1 MGVETIN
8 QKSSVF
14 SSFTKSRTV
23 QTYAA
28 QNIHAQ
34 PQKEDTFT
42 KEKETIK
49 KTKKQKIRNILIASF
64 GTGIA
69 IAGGYA
75 VHRIRN
81 PRYLLDLTKNLE
93 DRIDTAAAVLEIAHK
108 KALRLTKKASKE
120 MEPLL
125 ERPHITSTSLTVA
138 PKALQRVPVSKLLEA
153 EENQFVEITGQFS
166 RMMDEFP
173 AQMQIFADKC
183 AQRREKLIPE
193 ISAIMNSAKKQ
204 IQELTQDLPESAKE
218 EKSQKVVSR
227 FHSSIQHTYEEV
239 DKIMP
244 EKCYDFDLRVAGH
257 YGFVTELGDFIS
269 DKNQRLSAII
279 QETGEAIQSRIN
291 KNAPEVLNEAED
303 DSFLDIIPASLPQS
317 ILQSHFLRF
326 SRNVHADNPRDF
338 MTEIK
343 AYTEEMS
350 NRFSIKD
357 IDIMIERLKLRENV
371 NPYEKEWYN
380 MTIKKMQMVRSAID
394 EVLFSNLK
402 NAGKNIDP
410 DNLSEDDMQTIIE
423 ILQKHSEKMGYKGLR
438 QVMASPRFFEN
449 DAKSE
454 EFMKSPIFK
463 IYQKIIPHIK
473 DGGLYFTSVL
483 R

>member
-8 QKSSVF
+8 QKPNVF
-14 SSFTKSRTV
+14 SSFTTGRTV
-23 QTYAA
+23 QNLAA
-28 QNIHAQ
+28 QNISSQ
-34 PQKEDTFT
+34 PQKEDAFI
-42 KEKETIK
+42 KGKETTN
-49 KTKKQKIRNILIASF
+49 KTKKQKIRNILIASL
-64 GTGIA
+64 GVGIA
-69 IAGGYA
+69 IAGGFA
-75 VHRIRN
+75 VHRIKN
-81 PRYLLDLTKNLE
+81 PIYLLDLSKNLD
-93 DRIDTAAAVLEIAHK
+93 DRIDTAVAVLEIAHK

-120 MEPLL
+120 MEPFL

-173 AQMQIFADKC
+173 AQMQIYVDKC
-183 AQRREKLIPE
+183 AERREKLIPE
-193 ISAIMNSAKKQ
+193 ISAIIDSAKKQ

-227 FHSSIQHTYEEV
+227 FHSSMQHLYEKV
-239 DKIMP
+239 DTIML
-244 EKCYDFDLRVAGH
+244 EKCYDFDIRVAGH

-279 QETGEAIQSRIN
+279 EDTGKAIQNRIN
-291 KNAPEVLNEAED
+291 RNAPEVLAEGAD
-303 DSFLDIIPASLPQS
+303 DSFLDVIPASLPQS

-326 SRNVHADNPRDF
+326 SRNVNTENPRDF
-338 MTEIK
+338 ITAIH
-343 AYTEEMS
+343 AYTEEMN

-371 NPYEKEWYN
+371 NPNEKEWYN
-380 MTIKKMQMVRSAID
+380 MTIKKMQMVRAAID
-394 EVLFSNLK
+394 EVLFNNLK

-449 DAKSE
+449 DAKSA